1 MNNWVEKWLKIYL
14 KCFVNLVL
22 YHRNVYPASTFD
34 LTTFQGFNLP
44 QFLPINRSKVLQDY
58 IEELILDILDKLPYV
73 YLISLCIIDCKDNLC
88 IEKYCLDFG
97 EFRHVSGGTDADNK
111 KDSMP
116 LKETDVFDEFRSS
129 LNSLI
134 LQLERLPSIRDE
146 TVTFEVTL
154 NTVDLGL
161 GHGVI
166 DMVARQDTDE
176 VLQFERDTN
185 WVRLKEDEVLAS
197 RPRSVV
203 GHKGEVADEVSIDE
217 TIQPKIRM
225 ISLVSCDLD
234 PLVIHGYVEL
244 LLTSDE
250 IASNVYTPTTSPANE
265 SNI

>member
-14 KCFVNLVL
+14 KCFINLVL
-22 YHRNVYPASTFD
+22 YHRNVYPSSTFD

-58 IEELILDILDKLPYV
+58 IEELILDILDKLPHV
-73 YLISLCIIDCKDNLC
+73 YLVSLCIIDCKDDLC

-97 EFRHVSGGTDADNK
+97 EFRHAQAGIDADNQR
-111 KDSMP
+111 DSMP

-146 TVTFEVTL
+146 AVTFEVTL

-166 DMVARQDTDE
+166 DTVGHRDTDE

-185 WVRLKEDEVLAS
+185 WVRLKEDERLTS
-197 RPRSVV
+197 HSRSVSRD
-203 GHKGEVADEVSIDE
+203 GEVTGEVLPDE
-217 TIQPKIRM
+217 TTQPKIKM

-234 PLVIHGYVEL
+234 PLVIHSYVEL
-244 LLTSDE
+244 LLTSDD
-250 IASNVYTPTTSPANE
+250 IACNVYTPTTSLTNE